1 MKNAKKG
8 DWVQVEEVVLKAG
21 ERAPQVP
28 EDTHKCDLKMWVKGI
43 GLEDGSSGDII
54 KIKTVTGRC
63 TEGRLVDI
71 NPRYVHDYGEFQPE
85 LLKIELQLKDI
96 MFGEDNDVIG

>member
-1 MKNAKKG
+1 M
-8 DWVQVEEVVLKAG
+8 
-21 ERAPQVP
+21 
-28 EDTHKCDLKMWVKGI
+28 KGI
-43 GLEDGSSGDII
+43 ALEDGSSGDII

-71 NPRYVHDYGEFQPE
+71 NLRYVHDYGEFQPE

>member
-1 MKNAKKG
+1 
-8 DWVQVEEVVLKAG
+8 
-21 ERAPQVP
+21 
-28 EDTHKCDLKMWVKGI
+28 MWVKGI
-43 GLEDGSSGDII
+43 ALEDGSSGDII

-71 NPRYVHDYGEFQPE
+71 NLRHVHDYGEFQPE